1 MFVHSFFRIGNESSL
16 LMFWVKTLVSAG
28 VGFLIAIIV
37 AICIEKC
44 GGAIGGVISSAPT
57 TIVPTSYVFLTEAGR
72 TPVEQ
77 AESLFA
83 APIGIIATN
92 LIFLPVWK
100 ILPPR
105 LEKRMKN
112 TTVVFYTHI
121 VSLIMWFIA
130 AVIVTW
136 IHEITARQGMQLWI
150 FSLIVMVV
158 CAVVGT
164 VLCWRLPPTPKGT
177 QKVHWYTHIYRG
189 LAAAFCIC
197 ISSWLSSSGLGLF
210 AGAFSGFPAIFS
222 TTMVS
227 VSLAQGASVSTGAVG
242 PMIIGGCA

>member
-1 MFVHSFFRIGNESSL
+1 MFHSLLHLGNESSL
-16 LMFWVKTLVSAG
+16 LMFWVKTLVSAS

-44 GGAIGGVISSAPT
+44 GGAIGGVISSVPT
-57 TIVPTSYVFLTEAGR
+57 TIVPTSYVFLTDSGR
-72 TPVEQ
+72 TATEQ
-77 AESLFA
+77 VESLFA

-92 LIFLPVWK
+92 LVFLPVWK
-100 ILPPR
+100 ILPSR

-112 TTVVFYTHI
+112 STVVFYTLV
-121 VSLIMWFIA
+121 VSLVMWFVA
-130 AVIVTW
+130 AILVTW
-136 IHEITARQGMQLWI
+136 IHELTAKQGMQLWA
-150 FSLIVMVV
+150 FSLIVMAICV
-158 CAVVGT
+158 VVGI

-177 QKVHWYTHIYRG
+177 HRVHWYTHILRG
-189 LAAAFCIC
+189 LAAAICIC
-197 ISSWLSSSGLGLF
+197 ISSLLSSSGLGLF